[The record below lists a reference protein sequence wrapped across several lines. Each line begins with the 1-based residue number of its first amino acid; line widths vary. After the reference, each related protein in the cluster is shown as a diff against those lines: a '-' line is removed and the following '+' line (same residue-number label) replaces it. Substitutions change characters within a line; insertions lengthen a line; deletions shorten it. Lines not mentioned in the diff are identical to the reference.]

1 MEQFWNI
8 FWSAVG
14 ILLTGLVSWLTTVV
28 VSWLNSKIKDKKLA
42 RFASDLWIIM
52 TNSVNTIQQTY
63 VDSMKKQGK
72 FTEENQKEAFNRA
85 LTIVKTQLTPEL
97 NSYIQEHFGDIEEY
111 LRAQIES
118 IIYQNKK

>member
-97 NSYIQEHFGDIEEY
+97 NSYIQEHFGDVEEY

>member
-63 VDSMKKQGK
+63 VDTMKKQGK

-97 NSYIQEHFGDIEEY
+97 NSYIQEHFGDVEEY